1 MGFSFMPM
9 YVGDILRNTLHLR
22 AENFGAYHYLIYHYW
37 EHGKLPQS
45 DSELAQIAHLA
56 PRRWKTHKATLQAF
70 FSETWTHDRID
81 AERAKAAELIEKRRN
96 AANCRWNANASST
109 SNANE
114 MQGSCIPD
122 GMESTF
128 TLESKE
134 VRVSNAGPQRPSVRD
149 NHVHN
154 LGISTTPAN
163 RPKRQRKAKPA
174 DPLPRVEAHADRP
187 PLPTSVPDDDLPES
201 ANPETVRAEWKTR
214 RRIPMPGE
222 ST

>member
-9 YVGDILRNTLHLR
+9 YVGDILRKTLNLS

-37 EHGKLPQS
+37 EHGTLPQN
-45 DSELAQIAHLA
+45 DGELAQIAHLT
-56 PRRWKTHKATLQAF
+56 PYRWKARKATLQAF
-70 FSETWTHDRID
+70 FSETWTHNRLD

-96 AANCRWNANASST
+96 AANCRWNAHADASASST
-109 SNANE
+109 SNPNAYPN
-114 MQGSCIPD
+114 GHPD

-128 TLESKE
+128 TE

-149 NHVHN
+149 NHVNN
-154 LGISTTPAN
+154 LGISTTPAT

-187 PLPTSVPDDDLPES
+187 PLPTYVPDDDLPES

-214 RRIPMPGE
+214 RRIPMPGDP
-222 ST
+222 T